1 MTDKKQMKMLTT
13 IKRCSINDEKGFI
26 SLFEVLIVSIIIVL
40 TLFVFNTTT
49 EIHIPTPQELNINEV
64 QDILDSMT
72 FKSSPNQLSLL
83 ETSMK
88 KLEDDHF
95 SKKSYD
101 EVNGLLENYLN
112 KYSNKN
118 YQIIEF
124 SSQNHIIFQNHI
136 ILISKGDPKDGD
148 NLKTAVRNI
157 EDYKFLLYIWD

>member
-1 MTDKKQMKMLTT
+1 
-13 IKRCSINDEKGFI
+13 
-26 SLFEVLIVSIIIVL
+26 
-40 TLFVFNTTT
+40 
-49 EIHIPTPQELNINEV
+49 
-64 QDILDSMT
+64 
-72 FKSSPNQLSLL
+72 
-83 ETSMK
+83 MK

-124 SSQNHIIFQNHI
+124 SSQNHII
-136 ILISKGDPKDGD
+136 LISKGDPKDGD

-157 EDYKFLLYIWD
+157 ENYKFLLYIWD